1 MPNATCFLIAYAL
14 VLVFE
19 IVRLVVVDE
28 GWRGVWGRLS
38 VGMFGLAWVTHSLYL
53 VDLGMRSGG
62 GGDSRP
68 VFATW
73 EDWGILA
80 AWMLAL
86 VYGLMLW
93 RRGDKQIGLFLLPL
107 ILVLVSLAVFFP
119 VGSPIVRSA
128 TSVSFW
134 RLVHSMAMLIGTLLV
149 SLGFASGVMYLVHA
163 WKLKQRGRVFRS
175 FRLPSLEYLQ
185 SLGRQ
190 CTLGSAGAIGFGV
203 ISGAVM
209 SWTRDG
215 AVNWMDRGILLTS
228 GMFIWLCIAAVAQ
241 RVSSHRGRGEWTAA
255 VNLLSFVI
263 VVLAIAAVVTAPHGS
278 TSMGGSES
286 GGQGESAGQSDAV
299 GVESSKLESGEVGR

>member
-19 IVRLVVVDE
+19 IVRLVVADE

-38 VGMFGLAWVTHSLYL
+38 VGMFVLAWVTHSLYL

-62 GGDSRP
+62 GGVARP

-80 AWMLAL
+80 AWALAL

-128 TSVSFW
+128 ASVSFW
-134 RLVHSMAMLIGTLLV
+134 RLVHSMAMLTGTLLV
-149 SLGFASGVMYLVHA
+149 ALGFASGVMYLVHA

-215 AVNWMDRGILLTS
+215 AVDWMDRGILLTS
-228 GMFIWLCIAAVAQ
+228 GMFLWLCIAAVAQ

-278 TSMGGSES
+278 TGM
-286 GGQGESAGQSDAV
+286 
-299 GVESSKLESGEVGR
+299 GVESGVREDGVGQAEAVESESREVGR

>member
-38 VGMFGLAWVTHSLYL
+38 VGMFVLAWATHSLYL

-62 GGDSRP
+62 DGEARP

-80 AWMLAL
+80 AWTLAL
-86 VYGLMLW
+86 VYGVMLW

-107 ILVLVSLAVFFP
+107 ILFLVSLAVFFP
-119 VGSPIVRSA
+119 MGSPIVRSA
-128 TSVSFW
+128 ASVSFW

-149 SLGFASGVMYLVHA
+149 ALGFASGVMYLVHA

-215 AVNWMDRGILLTS
+215 AVDWMDRGILLTS
-228 GMFIWLCIAAVAQ
+228 GMFLWLCIAAVAQ

-278 TSMGGSES
+278 TSVGGSES
-286 GGQGESAGQSDAV
+286 GGQGGRAGQADAV
-299 GVESSKLESGEVGR
+299 ELESSKLESVEVGR